1 MHYVWRPTL
10 DGIDAKGMHRSLH
23 HKIYEPTG
31 GGGGGGAPCTLVNHH
46 PTLFGLCSKKGLLH
60 SLLGYFGA
68 LGLQAFNVMP
78 LTFSL
83 PGGADGAVKLQA
95 HVAWRE
101 FCRAHK
107 AIARAARRSR
117 SRRRRAREWCVANLW
132 LLKPTHL
139 NCGRGIEVI
148 DNPQAVMRRLMR
160 KPAGE
165 AADAAEKGGTPEV
178 HAWVLQKYIERPLL
192 YRGRKFDLRIW
203 CVVSDAF
210 DVYVYEEGYV
220 RQLRGLHDRAR
231 APPTGSAARGV
242 VGRSTD
248 AAAAAANPNMN
259 NMVHLTNYCHQRNS
273 ENLSAFEE
281 GNTLFFDELQAY
293 LGEVYTRE
301 CARRAAE
308 ARRRRERVRRRR
320 RAPAK
325 ADAPPSARR
334 GRRRRGRGRRGGRR
348 RFRRFRRRAAARRP
362 GRRRRLA
369 ADGRGRAAGRVDGG
383 RRRVPRVA
391 PHAAQR
397 RRRAAP
403 QLRAVRLRLHGRR
416 GAQGLAARGEL
427 EPFLGTQSPRHGAL
441 VSRMIEDAHRIAVDT
456 VFPRAAAAA
465 AAAASRT
472 ASGCCTPSARRAS
485 SSST

>member
-1 MHYVWRPTL
+1 MNSATDSVPLTKRGTAPLRLPSALQSKVKAGGARTRSTSERRARSSAPSGGSTRWRVAPISSLPSAFARDQATSGALLDAAAGRAPHVHYVWRPTL

-23 HKIYEPTG
+23 HKIYAPTG
-31 GGGGGGAPCTLVNHH
+31 GGDGACTLVNHH

-107 AIARAARRSR
+107 AIAKGGATLTLAAPPCP
-117 SRRRRAREWCVANLW
+117 REWCVANLW

-220 RQLRGLHDRAR
+220 RTSSETFTIEPAR
-231 APPTGSAARGV
+231 PFVRVCGHKCAMV
-242 VGRSTD
+242 VCS
-248 AAAAAANPNMN
+248 
-259 NMVHLTNYCHQRNS
+259 
-273 ENLSAFEE
+273 
-281 GNTLFFDELQAY
+281 
-293 LGEVYTRE
+293 
-301 CARRAAE
+301 
-308 ARRRRERVRRRR
+308 
-320 RAPAK
+320 
-325 ADAPPSARR
+325 
-334 GRRRRGRGRRGGRR
+334 
-348 RFRRFRRRAAARRP
+348 
-362 GRRRRLA
+362 
-369 ADGRGRAAGRVDGG
+369 
-383 RRRVPRVA
+383 
-391 PHAAQR
+391 
-397 RRRAAP
+397 
-403 QLRAVRLRLHGRR
+403 
-416 GAQGLAARGEL
+416 
-427 EPFLGTQSPRHGAL
+427 
-441 VSRMIEDAHRIAVDT
+441 
-456 VFPRAAAAA
+456 
-465 AAAASRT
+465 
-472 ASGCCTPSARRAS
+472 
-485 SSST
+485 